1 MTELHNYE
9 VCMWIQTQPCHRSS
23 SLCPFLLLL
32 WYKQWLCYLETFWHL
47 HTAWGQLAFPVPE
60 VCTLCT
66 QRNTSGLPKTF
77 PQNPPGQACTSKGV
91 GSRGSE
97 PRRILKNMEEQ
108 HKEEMLTCSV
118 ALMGKQ
124 RSNDSYPHEDELWRA
139 ASWFKFIIILRST
152 VLCYDIQPQP
162 QPAEVFT
169 KLLLTAFASTC
180 HRLLDSHTTNV
191 QYYL

>member
-1 MTELHNYE
+1 MKS
-9 VCMWIQTQPCHRSS
+9 VCEYKHSHVIGRV

-47 HTAWGQLAFPVPE
+47 RTPWGQLAFPVPE

-66 QRNTSGLPKTF
+66 QRPTPQGCRRRSHRTPQAKRARPKGSGRE
-77 PQNPPGQACTSKGV
+77 GQTHAEFK
-91 GSRGSE
+91 
-97 PRRILKNMEEQ
+97 KNMEEQ

-152 VLCYDIQPQP
+152 VQPQP

-180 HRLLDSHTTNV
+180 HRLLDSHATNV